1 MFEISTVRQLLHEF
15 AICVSLSFT
24 IVLAVIHTLLQLP
37 LSLSYLAPTQLQIHW
52 LSPTLLR
59 ITESH
64 ACPLTVLKATVA
76 CTVLVF
82 AGAFVLP
89 FFALSHTNVVSF
101 TFSLIARR
109 PRDNILPRETIGHL
123 SDGRG
128 GGSRKRELEAP
139 LPACYRTFM
148 GSR

>member
-82 AGAFVLP
+82 AGREII
-89 FFALSHTNVVSF
+89 
-101 TFSLIARR
+101 FSLGKLLGICRTEEEEDLESGNSKR
-109 PRDNILPRETIGHL
+109 PSPLATEPSWGLDEKNSRILPE
-123 SDGRG
+123 
-128 GGSRKRELEAP
+128 
-139 LPACYRTFM
+139 FQ
-148 GSR
+148 